1 MTSAVFA
8 SERLLF
14 TPVNPY
20 ADAIKTIFAF
30 PNQYSV
36 GITSLGY
43 QVVWA
48 TLSSRPDLQVSRLFT
63 DCHEPLPQQAE
74 LLGYSLS
81 WELDYVNILNLLEFL
96 DIPLQATQR
105 TDSHPLVFGGGPV
118 LTANPEPF
126 AAFFDVILLGD
137 GENLLGDFID
147 AYQQVRTA
155 ERMVQLRHLAQVPG
169 IYVPSLYEVS
179 YQQLTGK
186 IQTIQPIDAQIPAVI
201 AKQTYRG
208 NTLSA
213 STVVTE
219 KAAWENIYM
228 VEVVRSCPEMCRF
241 CLASYLT
248 LPFRTPS
255 ATDSLIPAIEKGLAV
270 TNRIGLLGAS
280 VTQHPEFEVLLDYLN
295 QPQYENV
302 RLSIASVRTNTVT
315 QKLAE
320 ILAKR
325 DTRSLTIAVESG
337 SEKLRNIVNKK
348 LTTEEIIQAA
358 ANAKAGG
365 LSSLKLY
372 GMVGIP
378 GEETSDV
385 EQTVA
390 MMKQIKKAVPGLRL
404 TLGCSTFVPKAHT
417 PFQWFGVN
425 VQAEKRLQFLQ
436 KNLRPQGIEFRPESY
451 SWSVIQALISRGDRR
466 LSPLL
471 ELTRH
476 YGDSLGSF
484 RRAFKDLRGQLP
496 ELDFYVHDNWSTE
509 QILPWNH
516 LQGPLPQTTLIK
528 HLESATS
535 QFKQPN
541 KELELTAITC

>member
-1 MTSAVFA
+1 MTPVVFA

-14 TPVNPY
+14 TP
-20 ADAIKTIFAF
+20 AIANAGAIPTIFAF
-30 PNQYSV
+30 PNEYSV

-48 TLSSRPDLQVSRLFT
+48 SLASRSDLQVSRLFT
-63 DCHEPLPQQAE
+63 DVHEPLPDQPE

-96 DIPLQATQR
+96 EIPVRSAER
-105 TDSHPLVFGGGPV
+105 SHHHPLVFGGGPV

-126 AAFFDVILLGD
+126 ADFFDVILLGD
-137 GENLLGDFID
+137 GENLLGDFIE
-147 AYQQVRTA
+147 AYKEVRTA
-155 ERMVQLRHLAQVPG
+155 DRKTQRRHLAQVPG
-169 IYVPSLYEVS
+169 VYVPSLYEVTYHDS
-179 YQQLTGK
+179 AGA
-186 IQTIQPIDAQIPAVI
+186 IQSIGPVDTQIPTQVE
-201 AKQTYRG
+201 KQTYRG
-208 NTLSA
+208 NTLST

-255 ATDSLIPAIEKGLAV
+255 ATGSLIPAIERGLEV

-280 VTQHPEFEVLLDYLN
+280 VTQHPEFEVLLDYLS
-295 QPQYENV
+295 QPKYEDV

-315 QKLAE
+315 PKLAE
-320 ILAKR
+320 TLAKR
-325 DTRSLTIAVESG
+325 DTRSITIAVESG
-337 SEKLRNIVNKK
+337 SEQLRQIINKK
-348 LTTEEIIQAA
+348 LKNEEIIQAA
-358 ANAKAGG
+358 VNAKAGG
-365 LSSLKLY
+365 LTSLKLY

-378 GEETSDV
+378 GEEMSDV

-390 MMKQIKKAVPGLRL
+390 MMQDIKKAVPGLRL

-425 VQAEKRLQFLQ
+425 PQAEKRLKFLQ
-436 KNLRPQGIEFRPESY
+436 KNLRSQGMDFRPESY
-451 SWSVIQALISRGDRR
+451 NWSVIQALISRGDRR
-466 LSPLL
+466 LSHLL

-476 YGDSLGSF
+476 YGDSVGSF
-484 RRAFKDLRGQLP
+484 RRAFKELRGQLP
-496 ELDFYVHDNWSTE
+496 ELDFYVHADWSTD
-509 QILPWNH
+509 QVLPWSH
-516 LQGPLPQTTLIK
+516 LQGPLPQATLLK
-528 HLESATS
+528 HLDAATS
-535 QFKQPN
+535 QFRQSP
-541 KELELTAITC
+541 KELQPVK